1 MRQSCGNIMETSRE
15 HQTWEDVEQKRMK
28 SQKVCEPAFQANV
41 VFTTS
46 HFLLVQKKTPT
57 LIFLQLGQLGQLS
70 KLPNHHSIVNA
81 GGVDVPKQ
89 MLPKYK
95 L

>member
-1 MRQSCGNIMETSRE
+1 MRQSCGDIMETSRE
-15 HQTWEDVEQKRMK
+15 HQTSPEDAEQKRMK

-41 VFTTS
+41 AFTTS
-46 HFLLVQKKTPT
+46 HFLLVQKKTPF
-57 LIFLQLGQLGQLS
+57 LIFLQLCLLS

-81 GGVDVPKQ
+81 GGVDVPKR
-89 MLPKYK
+89 MLSKYK

>member
-1 MRQSCGNIMETSRE
+1 MRQHNGDKPRASNITGGCRA
-15 HQTWEDVEQKRMK
+15 KRMK

-41 VFTTS
+41 AFTTS
-46 HFLLVQKKTPT
+46 HFLLVQKKTPF
-57 LIFLQLGQLGQLS
+57 LIFLQLCLLS

-81 GGVDVPKQ
+81 GGVDVPKR
-89 MLPKYK
+89 MLSKYK